1 MGIFDRFRKKTGA
14 VDLPKADEKV
24 SKEHEAVARHA
35 AKLKDAPESQAVKA
49 TGAGEMPFRLLR
61 TPHISEKAARLAEAG
76 TYVFDV
82 PADAEKIA
90 IRKAVEQLYKVN
102 VVSVRTIRHEG
113 KPIYRG
119 RRPGRRASWKKALVT
134 IKQGQVIDLYE
145 GV

>member
-14 VDLPKADEKV
+14 AALPKAEEKP

-35 AKLKDAPESQAVKA
+35 AKVKEASDAVAVKA
-49 TGAGEMPFRLLR
+49 TGAGEAPFRLLK
-61 TPHISEKAARLAEAG
+61 TPHVSEKAARHAEAG

-82 PADAEKIA
+82 PVDADKIA
-90 IRKAVEQLYKVN
+90 IKKAVEQLYKVN
-102 VVSVRTIRHEG
+102 VVAVRTIRQEG

-119 RRPGRRASWKKALVT
+119 RRPGRRASFKKALVT
-134 IKQGQVIDLYE
+134 VKKGQVIDLYE